1 MVRWRLKEKQPVRRR
16 LSEKQPVKVVAAS
29 GSSRFVGGTPKKQL
43 AEVLAASG
51 SSRWK
56 RMTAP
61 DKDARQH
68 KRRGKRCEETA
79 RRPARNRK
87 GERKR
92 HQDATQE
99 RERKMQEEAKNEE
112 RKMQE
117 EAKNEGGS
125 VSPLRAVKVAYA
137 MAAAKSRKANE
148 VMLAA
153 ERYVQDMQKH
163 TVEQVNERVAS
174 EVREKLRAHDE
185 AGFKK
190 GHLVGMAQGKTD
202 GWQTAALQTIDEFLR
217 I

>member
-1 MVRWRLKEKQPVRRR
+1 LT
-16 LSEKQPVKVVAAS
+16 EKQPVKVVAAS

-99 RERKMQEEAKNEE
+99 RE

>member
-16 LSEKQPVKVVAAS
+16 LTEKQPVKVVAAS

-99 RERKMQEEAKNEE
+99 RERKMQEEAKNE
-112 RKMQE
+112 
-117 EAKNEGGS
+117 GGS

-148 VMLAA
+148 VMFAA

-202 GWQTAALQTIDEFLR
+202 GWQTAALQTIDEFLC

>member
-16 LSEKQPVKVVAAS
+16 LTEKQPVKVVAAS

-99 RERKMQEEAKNEE
+99 RE